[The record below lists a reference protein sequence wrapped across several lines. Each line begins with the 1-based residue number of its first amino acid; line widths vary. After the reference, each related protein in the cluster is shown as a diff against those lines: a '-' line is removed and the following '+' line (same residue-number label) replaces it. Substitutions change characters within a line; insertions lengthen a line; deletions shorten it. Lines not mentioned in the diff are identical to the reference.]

1 MYHYHFRRFGGW
13 ALSYS
18 DWDKEKAML
27 MESVGDH
34 AYMKD
39 HYYTASYSSPWKTQD
54 RRNEVWLQV
63 EKNDVETIMNNE

>member
-1 MYHYHFRRFGGW
+1 
-13 ALSYS
+13 
-18 DWDKEKAML
+18 